1 MTDYT
6 DEIRTAFRRYCTD
19 KEYTPLSG
27 DALGYI
33 RHCLM
38 KAQRNSRLLGED
50 VNIYHHPMFA
60 LMATDGEPT
69 LVAEFLEEV
78 GKKQGPSK

>member
-1 MTDYT
+1 
-6 DEIRTAFRRYCTD
+6 
-19 KEYTPLSG
+19 
-27 DALGYI
+27 
-33 RHCLM
+33 
-38 KAQRNSRLLGED
+38 
-50 VNIYHHPMFA
+50 MFA